1 VIRRFARP
9 YAKAMMELAGT
20 AENSRRMH
28 GELLAFERARASNT
42 KLSSLY
48 ENPGV
53 SSDQKLRVTQEIA
66 ARLDIDPLGLRL
78 LETLVHHHR
87 INDLEAVLEAWKAM
101 INDALGIEVAD
112 VRSAH
117 QLDESERE
125 ELKKALETKL
135 GRQVELRVE
144 TDPALLG
151 GFVAK
156 IGSEVWDASVLGKLS
171 RFREALA

>member
-1 VIRRFARP
+1 MIRRFARP

-20 AENSRRMH
+20 AESSRRMH
-28 GELLAFERARASNT
+28 DELLAFERARGGNAQ
-42 KLSSLY
+42 LSGLY

-53 SSDQKLRVTQEIA
+53 SSDQKLRVTREIA
-66 ARLDIDPLGLRL
+66 GRLGVDPLGLRL

-101 INDALGIEVAD
+101 INAALGIEVAE

-117 QLDESERE
+117 ELDESERA

-135 GRQVELRVE
+135 GHQVELRVE

-156 IGSEVWDASVLGKLS
+156 IGSEVWDASVLGKLN
-171 RFREALA
+171 RFGEALA

>member
-1 VIRRFARP
+1 MIRRFARP
-9 YAKAMMELAGT
+9 YAKAMMELAGS
-20 AENSRRMH
+20 AEESRRMH
-28 GELLAFERARASNT
+28 SELLAFERARASNAQ
-42 KLSSLY
+42 LANLY

-53 SSDQKLRVTQEIA
+53 SSEQKLRVTREIA
-66 ARLDIDPLGLRL
+66 GRLGIDALSVRL

-87 INDLEAVLEAWKAM
+87 VNDLEAVLEAWKAM
-101 INDALGIEVAD
+101 INAALGIEVAE

-117 QLDESERE
+117 ELNESERS

-135 GRQVELRVE
+135 GHQVELRVE

-156 IGSEVWDASVLGKLS
+156 IGSEVWDASVLGKIS
-171 RFREALA
+171 RFGEALA

>member
-87 INDLEAVLEAWKAM
+87 INDLDRWSCGSRPTRRFSAASWRKSAARCGTPRCLE
-101 INDALGIEVAD
+101 N
-112 VRSAH
+112 
-117 QLDESERE
+117 
-125 ELKKALETKL
+125 
-135 GRQVELRVE
+135 
-144 TDPALLG
+144 
-151 GFVAK
+151 
-156 IGSEVWDASVLGKLS
+156 
-171 RFREALA
+171 